1 MQVKL
6 GQSVY
11 DSFENSSV
19 MYHFKCVFVIIEQ
32 EVFFMKI
39 IMDENAM
46 NRSLVRMSHEIIE
59 RNKGL
64 DKVVLLGIETRG
76 ANLAFR
82 IAKILEK
89 IGKESVPVASLDVSY
104 WRDDKPAKDQ
114 PFKLPIS
121 VQDRVVVIVDDVL
134 FNGRTVRAAMD
145 GIVFN
150 GRPKEIQLAV
160 LVDRGHRELPI
171 RADIIG
177 KNVPTSIN
185 EQVKVHLKEVDKVEE
200 VVLI

>member
-1 MQVKL
+1 
-6 GQSVY
+6 
-11 DSFENSSV
+11 
-19 MYHFKCVFVIIEQ
+19 
-32 EVFFMKI
+32 MKI

-46 NRSLVRMSHEIIE
+46 SRSLLRMSHEIIE
-59 RNKGL
+59 KNKGL

-89 IGKESVPVASLDVSY
+89 IEKVSVPVASLDVSY

-121 VQDRVVVIVDDVL
+121 VQDRIVVIVDDVL

-150 GRPKEIQLAV
+150 GRPTAIQLAV
-160 LVDRGHRELPI
+160 LIDRGHRALPI
-171 RADIIG
+171 RADIVG
-177 KNVPTSIN
+177 KNVPTAFDD
-185 EQVKVHLKEVDKVEE
+185 QVKVYLKEVDQKEE
-200 VVLI
+200 VVLRHSLK

>member
-1 MQVKL
+1 M
-6 GQSVY
+6 
-11 DSFENSSV
+11 
-19 MYHFKCVFVIIEQ
+19 FVIIEQ

-171 RADIIG
+171 RADIVG

>member
-171 RADIIG
+171 RADIVG

>member
-1 MQVKL
+1 
-6 GQSVY
+6 
-11 DSFENSSV
+11 
-19 MYHFKCVFVIIEQ
+19 
-32 EVFFMKI
+32 MKI
-39 IMDENAM
+39 IMDEKAM
-46 NRSLVRMSHEIIE
+46 SRSLIRMSHEIIE
-59 RNKGL
+59 LNKGL

-89 IGKESVPVASLDVSY
+89 IGKVSVPVASLDVSY
-104 WRDDKPAKDQ
+104 WRDDISGKNQ

-121 VQDRVVVIVDDVL
+121 VQDRIVVLVDDVL

-150 GRPKEIQLAV
+150 GRPESIQLAV

-171 RADIIG
+171 RADIVG
-177 KNVPTSIN
+177 KNVPTSLSEN
-185 EQVKVHLKEVDKVEE
+185 VKVYLSEVDQKEE
-200 VVLI
+200 VVLTHN